1 MRARTA
7 WPKVICLTAA
17 LLPAALAGC
26 GSKSS
31 GDEGDTGG
39 NANAVAEVTVTRVT
53 RADISR
59 LLTLTGAIMATPNHD
74 VRVSAQVAGRV
85 AELKVAEGDAVKAGE
100 IVARIDDRP
109 YRDQL
114 RQAEAA
120 SAQAAAN
127 LENAKLTLA
136 RNQNLV
142 ERGIAAR
149 KDLDDA
155 RTQAAVAQAAV
166 QQSDAALALAR
177 LQIQRT
183 EVASPLDGI
192 VVKRFASVGEQVD
205 GTAAQPLVEIAQLGE
220 VELAGNVPATYL
232 GSLHAGESIAFTTEA
247 FPGRRFTGRV
257 AAISPAVDPTTNAGL
272 VRVRI
277 ANPGGTLRLGMFL
290 SAQVALQTHAKAL
303 VVPPQAIY
311 KDEAGE
317 LHVYRV
323 TGTDSVSVPVKV
335 GIETPEMVEL
345 LSGVQEG
352 DQLILSGGYGLP
364 DKAKVTVKG
373 APAS

>member
-1 MRARTA
+1 M
-7 WPKVICLTAA
+7 VIGLTAA
-17 LLPAALAGC
+17 SLPAALAGC
-26 GSKSS
+26 GNKS
-31 GDEGDTGG
+31 GG
-39 NANAVAEVTVTRVT
+39 GEDAAGSNANAVAEVTLARVT

-114 RQAEAA
+114 HQAEAA
-120 SAQAAAN
+120 SAQAAAS

-142 ERGIAAR
+142 DRGIAAR

-155 RTQAAVAQAAV
+155 RTQSAVAQAAV
-166 QQSDAALALAR
+166 QQADASLALAR
-177 LQIQRT
+177 LQLQRT
-183 EVASPLDGI
+183 EVASPLDGV

-205 GTAAQPLVEIAQLGE
+205 GTAAQPLVEVAELGE
-220 VELAGNVPATYL
+220 VELAGNAPAVDL
-232 GSLHAGESIAFTTEA
+232 SSLHAGENIAFTTEA
-247 FPGRRFTGRV
+247 FPGRKFTGRV
-257 AAISPAVDPTTNAGL
+257 VAISPAVDPMTNAGL

-277 ANPGGTLRLGMFL
+277 ANPRGALRMGMFL
-290 SAQVALQTHAKAL
+290 SAQVALETHAKAL
-303 VVPPQAIY
+303 VVPPAAIY
-311 KDEAGE
+311 KDEEGE

-335 GIETPEMVEL
+335 GIETPGMVEL
-345 LSGVQEG
+345 LSGVSEG
-352 DQLILSGGYGLP
+352 DQVILTGGYGLP